1 MGYSVSW
8 LAVRGKPSI
17 VVLSELGLRGTGEYD
32 EVPDSPDL
40 WGANLPDGWY
50 LVFANR
56 CDYVERLPLD
66 RLSAAAQ
73 AVTCSVEEHVMV
85 SWASGWSDGRR
96 VWSVTHDSEKGIEH
110 IEAEG
115 DLPPVFTSLWD
126 QLAAQQAGAG
136 GEEGDVDYL
145 FDVPV
150 ELAKAVTGF
159 RHDEGIPDS
168 DDAPFEKL
176 AAAPRVSRPLLSGL
190 RAGLRSIARMTFR
203 TSRSRTRS
211 RYCLP
216 FAARSGCPGLAR
228 RAWRIAVRCSMV
240 NSGTR

>member
-17 VVLSELGLRGTGEYD
+17 VVLSELGLQGTGEYD
-32 EVPDSPDL
+32 EVPDSPDI

-56 CDYVERLPLD
+56 CDYVDRLPLD

-73 AVTCSVEEHVMV
+73 VVTCSVEEHVMV
-85 SWASGWSDGRR
+85 SWASGWSDGQK
-96 VWSVTHDSEKGIEH
+96 VWSVTHDSEQGIDH
-110 IEAEG
+110 IEADG
-115 DLPPVFTSLWD
+115 DFPPVFASLRD
-126 QLAAQQAGAG
+126 RLAAEQAGAG
-136 GEEGDVDYL
+136 GEESDVDHL

-159 RHDEGIPDS
+159 RHDEELADS

-176 AAAPRVSRPLLSGL
+176 ADAPRASQPPRSVL
-190 RAGLRSIARMTFR
+190 RAGLRYLARMTFR

-211 RYCLP
+211 RYYLP

-228 RAWRIAVRCSMV
+228 RA
-240 NSGTR
+240 